1 MASKRILVV
10 EDDPIGREA
19 IADFLTAHGYAVQVA
34 TNGVEALDLWRRERP
49 DLIVADV
56 LLPRKSGFEVC
67 FEVKRT
73 EAGQSTPVL
82 LMSAVCTDADAE
94 LYAATGVRAQG
105 YLTKPFKM
113 RQLLARVRELLPA

>member
-49 DLIVADV
+49 DLILADV

-73 EAGQSTPVL
+73 EAGQNVPQAKPLVARS
-82 LMSAVCTDADAE
+82 
-94 LYAATGVRAQG
+94 R
-105 YLTKPFKM
+105 YLSPSF
-113 RQLLARVRELLPA
+113 RVMPA